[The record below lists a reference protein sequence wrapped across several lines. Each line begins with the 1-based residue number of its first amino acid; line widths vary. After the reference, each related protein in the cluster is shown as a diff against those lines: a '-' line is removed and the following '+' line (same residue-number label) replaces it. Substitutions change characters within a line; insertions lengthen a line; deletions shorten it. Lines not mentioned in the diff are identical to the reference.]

1 MKDRNLIN
9 SFSER
14 IKSKVRGWNKKT
26 VQRVSYTAVFVA
38 VLTLVAVSYTTAD
51 STTQVSLPGVA
62 GGNDIDVNLLQ
73 GQKVEQVNQANA
85 VAASISESTGGQ
97 LASGVSGVSADSSSA
112 SSQVSTGAVT
122 TADDVKAANVASSV
136 AEMVNLSSSSSVSS
150 NAESANISA
159 ELAQADA
166 TSVSKQQIIDTTDE
180 ATTLLAQHT
189 VAEGEN
195 VETIAAEYNV
205 KPETIRWANNLKDN
219 NVAANST
226 ITVPTVDGVVYTTKD
241 GDTLDSIASKYQS
254 NVDDIMNIND
264 LDSEVVATGT
274 QLLLPDGILPENE
287 RPEYVAPV
295 PQRQQTTYSGSSV
308 SVRSNMYV
316 PTASSNRYA
325 YGYCTWYAFNRRV
338 QLGLPVAS
346 GWGNA
351 NTWDYYASLSGYRVD
366 SIPSVGAIFQT
377 KSGYYGHVGI
387 VERVN
392 PDGTI
397 YVSEMNYSGWNV
409 ISHRTITNLSGYK
422 FIH

>member
-9 SFSER
+9 SISER
-14 IKSKVRGWNKKT
+14 IKSKVSGWNKKT
-26 VQRVSYTAVFVA
+26 IQRVSYTAVFVA
-38 VLTLVAVSYTTAD
+38 VLALVTISYTTAD

-97 LASGVSGVSADSSSA
+97 LASGVSSADT
-112 SSQVSTGAVT
+112 SQPTTSTGAVT

-166 TSVSKQQIIDTTDE
+166 TSVNKQQIIETTDDV
-180 ATTLLAQHT
+180 TTLLAQHT

-241 GDTLDSIASKYQS
+241 GDTLESIANKYQS
-254 NVDDIMNIND
+254 KVGDIININD
-264 LDSEVVATGT
+264 LDSEVVPTGT
-274 QLLLPDGILPENE
+274 KLLLPDGVLPENE

-295 PQRQQTTYSGSSV
+295 TRRQTTTYTGGGV

-338 QLGLPVAS
+338 QLGLPC
-346 GWGNA
+346 G
-351 NTWDYYASLSGYRVD
+351 
-366 SIPSVGAIFQT
+366 
-377 KSGYYGHVGI
+377 
-387 VERVN
+387 
-392 PDGTI
+392 
-397 YVSEMNYSGWNV
+397 
-409 ISHRTITNLSGYK
+409 
-422 FIH
+422 

>member
-9 SFSER
+9 SISER

-26 VQRVSYTAVFVA
+26 VQRVSYTAIFVA
-38 VLTLVAVSYTTAD
+38 VLALVTISYTTAD

-85 VAASISESTGGQ
+85 VAASISQSTGGQ
-97 LASGVSGVSADSSSA
+97 LASGASSA
-112 SSQVSTGAVT
+112 TTDTSQASTSAIT

-150 NAESANISA
+150 SAESANISA

-166 TSVSKQQIIDTTDE
+166 TSVSKQQIIETTDE
-180 ATTLLAQHT
+180 ASSLLAQHVVT
-189 VAEGEN
+189 EGEN
-195 VETIAAEYNV
+195 VESIAAEYNV

-241 GDTLDSIASKYQS
+241 GDTLASIADKYQS
-254 NVDDIMNIND
+254 DVDDIVNIND
-264 LDSEVVATGT
+264 LDSEVVPTGT
-274 QLLLPDGILPENE
+274 QLLLPDGVLPETE

-295 PQRQQTTYSGSSV
+295 TQRQTYTYSDSGT

-366 SIPSVGAIFQT
+366 SIPAAGAIFQT

>member
-1 MKDRNLIN
+1 MKDSNLIN

-97 LASGVSGVSADSSSA
+97 LASGVSSADT
-112 SSQVSTGAVT
+112 SQPTTSTGAVT

-166 TSVSKQQIIDTTDE
+166 TSVNKQQIIETTDDV
-180 ATTLLAQHT
+180 TTLLAQHT

-195 VETIAAEYNV
+195 VETIGAEYNV

-241 GDTLDSIASKYQS
+241 GDTLESIANKYQS
-254 NVDDIMNIND
+254 KVDDIININD
-264 LDSEVVATGT
+264 LDSEVVPTGT
-274 QLLLPDGILPENE
+274 KLLLPDGVLPENE

-295 PQRQQTTYSGSSV
+295 TRRQTTTYTGGGV

>member
-9 SFSER
+9 SISER

-26 VQRVSYTAVFVA
+26 VQRVSYTAIFVA
-38 VLTLVAVSYTTAD
+38 VLALVTISYTTAD

-73 GQKVEQVNQANA
+73 GQKVEQINQANA
-85 VAASISESTGGQ
+85 VAASISQSTGGQ
-97 LASGVSGVSADSSSA
+97 LASGASSA
-112 SSQVSTGAVT
+112 TADTSQASTSAIT

-150 NAESANISA
+150 SAESANISA

-166 TSVSKQQIIDTTDE
+166 TSVSKQQIIETTDE
-180 ATTLLAQHT
+180 ASSLLTQHVVT
-189 VAEGEN
+189 EGEN
-195 VETIAAEYNV
+195 VESIAAEYNV

-241 GDTLDSIASKYQS
+241 GDTLAGIADKYQS
-254 NVDDIMNIND
+254 DVDDIVNIND
-264 LDSEVVATGT
+264 LDSEVVPTGT
-274 QLLLPDGILPENE
+274 QLLLPDGVLPETE

-295 PQRQQTTYSGSSV
+295 TQRQTYTYSGSGT

-366 SIPSVGAIFQT
+366 SIPAAGAIFQT

>member
-9 SFSER
+9 SISER
-14 IKSKVRGWNKKT
+14 IKSKVSGWNKKT
-26 VQRVSYTAVFVA
+26 IQRVSYTAVFVA
-38 VLTLVAVSYTTAD
+38 VLALVTISYTTAD

-97 LASGVSGVSADSSSA
+97 LASGASSADT
-112 SSQVSTGAVT
+112 SQPTTSTGAVT

-166 TSVSKQQIIDTTDE
+166 TSVNKQQIIETTDDV
-180 ATTLLAQHT
+180 TTLLAQHT
-189 VAEGEN
+189 VVEGEN

-241 GDTLDSIASKYQS
+241 GDTLESIANKYQS
-254 NVDDIMNIND
+254 KVDDIININD
-264 LDSEVVATGT
+264 LDSEVVPTGT
-274 QLLLPDGILPENE
+274 KLLLPDGVLPENE

-295 PQRQQTTYSGSSV
+295 TRRQTTTYTGGGV

-397 YVSEMNYSGWNV
+397 YVSEMNYGGWNV

>member
-9 SFSER
+9 SISER
-14 IKSKVRGWNKKT
+14 IKSKVSGWNKKT
-26 VQRVSYTAVFVA
+26 IQRVSYTAVFVA
-38 VLTLVAVSYTTAD
+38 VLALVTISYTTAD

-97 LASGVSGVSADSSSA
+97 LASGVSSADT
-112 SSQVSTGAVT
+112 SQPTTSTGAVT

-166 TSVSKQQIIDTTDE
+166 TSVNKQQIIETTDDV
-180 ATTLLAQHT
+180 TTLLAQHT

-241 GDTLDSIASKYQS
+241 GDTLDGIASKYQS

-295 PQRQQTTYSGSSV
+295 PQRQQTAYSGSSV

>member
-9 SFSER
+9 SISER

-26 VQRVSYTAVFVA
+26 VQRVSYTAIFVA
-38 VLTLVAVSYTTAD
+38 VLALVTISYTTAD

-97 LASGVSGVSADSSSA
+97 LASGVSGASADSSST

-226 ITVPTVDGVVYTTKD
+226 ITVPTVDGVVYITKD

-295 PQRQQTTYSGSSV
+295 PQRHQTSYSGSSV

-325 YGYCTWYAFNRRV
+325 YGF
-338 QLGLPVAS
+338 
-346 GWGNA
+346 
-351 NTWDYYASLSGYRVD
+351 
-366 SIPSVGAIFQT
+366 
-377 KSGYYGHVGI
+377 
-387 VERVN
+387 
-392 PDGTI
+392 
-397 YVSEMNYSGWNV
+397 
-409 ISHRTITNLSGYK
+409 
-422 FIH
+422 